1 MEHLIGRT
9 FEYKIKSNNTEDIT
23 FSQRDNN
30 IILRYVYIAEEDGR
44 VYTKDGYIP
53 YKKGQIVAYLDAYS
67 DFYCERPVV
76 FSTADDLAA
85 IIEAERKKYKENKNN
100 NNSSKQPC
108 DCEKVQCNP
117 ALQ

>member
-23 FSQRDNN
+23 FSQQDHNTV
-30 IILRYVYIAEEDGR
+30 LRYIHIAEEDGR

-53 YKKGQIVAYLDAYS
+53 YKKGQIVAYLYAYG
-67 DFYCERPVV
+67 DFHCERPVV

-100 NNSSKQPC
+100 SDSSKQSC
-108 DCEKVQCNP
+108 DCEKIQCNS
-117 ALQ
+117 AQ

>member
-23 FSQRDNN
+23 FSLRDNN
-30 IILRYVYIAEEDGR
+30 ITFRYVYIAEEDGR

-53 YKKGQIVAYLDAYS
+53 YKKGQIVAYLDVYG
-67 DFYCERPVV
+67 DFRCERPVV

-100 NNSSKQPC
+100 SDSSKQSC
-108 DCEKVQCNP
+108 DCEKIQCNS
-117 ALQ
+117 AQ

>member
-23 FSQRDNN
+23 FSQRDDN
-30 IILRYVYIAEEDGR
+30 IVLRYIYIAKEDGR

-53 YKKGQIVAYLDAYS
+53 YKKGQIVAYLDAYG
-67 DFYCERPVV
+67 DFHCERPVV
-76 FSTADDLAA
+76 FSTVDDLAV

-100 NNSSKQPC
+100 NNSSKQTC
-108 DCEKVQCNP
+108 DCEK
-117 ALQ
+117 A

>member
-30 IILRYVYIAEEDGR
+30 MVLRYIYIAEEDGR

-53 YKKGQIVAYLDAYS
+53 YKKGQIVVYLDVYG

-76 FSTADDLAA
+76 FSTVDDLAV
-85 IIEAERKKYKENKNN
+85 IIETERKKYKENKNN
-100 NNSSKQPC
+100 NNSSKQTC
-108 DCEKVQCNP
+108 DCEKVQCNS
-117 ALQ
+117 AQ

>member
-23 FSQRDNN
+23 FSRRDNN
-30 IILRYVYIAEEDGR
+30 ITFRYVYIAEEDGR
-44 VYTKDGYIP
+44 VYTEDGYIP
-53 YKKGQIVAYLDAYS
+53 YKKGQIVAYLDAYG
-67 DFYCERPVV
+67 DFYCGRRPVV

-100 NNSSKQPC
+100 NNSSKQTC
-108 DCEKVQCNP
+108 DCEK
-117 ALQ
+117 A

>member
-23 FSQRDNN
+23 FSQQDNN
-30 IILRYVYIAEEDGR
+30 IILRHVYIAEEDGR
-44 VYTKDGYIP
+44 VYAKDGYIP
-53 YKKGQIVAYLDAYS
+53 YKKGQIVAYLDAYG

-100 NNSSKQPC
+100 NNSSKQSC
-108 DCEKVQCNP
+108 DCEKVQCNS
-117 ALQ
+117 AQ

>member
-30 IILRYVYIAEEDGR
+30 IVLRYIHIAKEDGR

-53 YKKGQIVAYLDAYS
+53 YKKGQIVAYLDAYG
-67 DFYCERPVV
+67 DFHCERPVV
-76 FSTADDLAA
+76 FSTVDDLAV
-85 IIEAERKKYKENKNN
+85 IIETERKKYKENKNN
-100 NNSSKQPC
+100 NNSSKQTC
-108 DCEKVQCNP
+108 DCEKVQCNS
-117 ALQ
+117 AQ

>member
-30 IILRYVYIAEEDGR
+30 IVLRYIHIAKEDGR

-53 YKKGQIVAYLDAYS
+53 YKKGQIVAYLDAYG
-67 DFYCERPVV
+67 DFHCERPVV
-76 FSTADDLAA
+76 FSTVDDLAV
-85 IIEAERKKYKENKNN
+85 IIETERKKYKENKNN
-100 NNSSKQPC
+100 SDSSKQSC
-108 DCEKVQCNP
+108 DCEKIQCNS
-117 ALQ
+117 AQ

>member
-30 IILRYVYIAEEDGR
+30 ITLRYVYIAEEDGR
-44 VYTKDGYIP
+44 VYAKDGYIP
-53 YKKGQIVAYLDAYS
+53 YKKGQIVAYLDAFS

-76 FSTADDLAA
+76 FSTADELAA

-100 NNSSKQPC
+100 KNSSKQPC
-108 DCEKVQCNP
+108 DCEKVQCNS
-117 ALQ
+117 AQ

>member
-9 FEYKIKSNNTEDIT
+9 FEYKIKSNNIEDIT

-30 IILRYVYIAEEDGR
+30 ITLRHVYIAEEDGR

-53 YKKGQIVAYLDAYS
+53 YKKGQIVAYLDAYG
-67 DFYCERPVV
+67 DFYCERLVV
-76 FSTADDLAA
+76 FSTEDDLAA

-100 NNSSKQPC
+100 NNSPKQPC
-108 DCEKVQCNP
+108 DCEKIQCNS
-117 ALQ
+117 AQ

>member
-23 FSQRDNN
+23 FSQRDDN
-30 IILRYVYIAEEDGR
+30 IVLRYIYIAKEDGR

-76 FSTADDLAA
+76 FSTADDLVA

-108 DCEKVQCNP
+108 DCEKVQCNS
-117 ALQ
+117 AQ

>member
-1 MEHLIGRT
+1 MEHLIGRA

-23 FSQRDNN
+23 FSQQDHN
-30 IILRYVYIAEEDGR
+30 IILRYIYIAEEDGR

-53 YKKGQIVAYLDAYS
+53 YKKGQIVAYLDAYD

-76 FSTADDLAA
+76 FGTVDDLAA

-100 NNSSKQPC
+100 SDSSKQSC
-108 DCEKVQCNP
+108 DCEKIQCNS
-117 ALQ
+117 AQ

>member
-30 IILRYVYIAEEDGR
+30 IVLRYIYIAEEDGR

-53 YKKGQIVAYLDAYS
+53 YKKGQIVAYLDAYG
-67 DFYCERPVV
+67 DFHCERPVV
-76 FSTADDLAA
+76 FSTTDDLAV
-85 IIEAERKKYKENKNN
+85 IIETERKKYKENK
-100 NNSSKQPC
+100 KQ
-108 DCEKVQCNP
+108 
-117 ALQ
+117 